1 MYMRI
6 TLGRFDPAK
15 SEEVVRLSGEV
26 SAAVSRLPGF
36 QHLHQGFDRNAGTA
50 AVVSI
55 WDTEEHARF
64 SRDALGEVVSRL
76 RAAGAQL
83 DPPQIYEIVTQS

>member
-6 TLGRFDPAK
+6 TTGRFDPAK
-15 SEEVVRLSGEV
+15 AEDVVRLSGEV
-26 SAAVSRLPGF
+26 TAAVSRLPGF
-36 QHLHQGFDRNAGTA
+36 QHLHQGFDRTAGTA

-64 SRDALGEVVSRL
+64 SREGLGEVVNRL
-76 RAAGAQL
+76 QAAGAQL
-83 DPPQIYEIVTQS
+83 DPPQIYEIVTEG

>member
-6 TLGRFDPAK
+6 TIGRFDPAK
-15 SEEVVRLSGEV
+15 SEEVVRLSGEA
-26 SAAVSRLPGF
+26 SAVVSRRPGF
-36 QHLHQGFDRNAGTA
+36 QHLHQGFDRNAGTT

-55 WDTEEHARF
+55 WDTEEHARY

-76 RAAGAQL
+76 VAAGAQL